1 MKNEFE
7 SGVLYARR
15 IGSWC
20 FVQVAG
26 LVGNGLSDS
35 WATQLVATLP
45 EGMRPKRTVDQAA
58 MVQGHGAASCVL
70 EIGTSGNVY
79 VAGKGGMTAWG
90 SWVFAAATFPVE

>member
-1 MKNEFE
+1 M
-7 SGVLYARR
+7 LYARR

-20 FVQVAG
+20 FVQIAG
-26 LVGNGLSDS
+26 LVGSGLSDS

-58 MVQGHGAASCVL
+58 MVQGHGNASCVL

-79 VAGKGGMTAWG
+79 IAGKGGMTAWG
-90 SWVFAAATFPVE
+90 SWVFSVVTFPVE